1 MDSRR
6 MTIVKEVWDTVAE
19 RGLVAAFDRL
29 LLDSHEDVE
38 VQPYSAGDDRVLRGA
53 EEIRAFFRHAE
64 DSGISIRLKP
74 RQFDEEDDRVL
85 VAGSIRVIR
94 PDGSFAETMV
104 RWIYAFRDDQLERLF
119 WEPRAG
125 YWPKSTSRGAGVI
138 PRA

>member
-1 MDSRR
+1 

-38 VQPYSAGDDRVLRGA
+38 MQPYSAGDDRVLRGP
-53 EEIRAFFRHAE
+53 EEIRAFFRNAE
-64 DSGISIRLKP
+64 ASGVSIRLKP
-74 RQFDEEDDRVL
+74 RQFDEEGDRVL
-85 VAGSIRVIR
+85 VAGSIRVVR

-104 RWIYAFRDDQLERLF
+104 RWTYAFRGDQLERLF

-125 YWPKSTSRGAGVI
+125 Y
-138 PRA
+138 